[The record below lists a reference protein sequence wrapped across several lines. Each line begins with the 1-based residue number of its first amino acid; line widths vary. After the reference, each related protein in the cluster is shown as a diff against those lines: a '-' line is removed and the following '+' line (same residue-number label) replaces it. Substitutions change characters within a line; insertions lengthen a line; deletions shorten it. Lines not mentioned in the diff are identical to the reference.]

1 MSLSV
6 ALGLGLGAR
15 NSACLTRTPLR
26 LPLLHGSLIRQGNRQ
41 GASERR
47 QAARRRNVVAP
58 THARL
63 DLLLRLD
70 DPWLPIDEPILT
82 SSLPLRSSE
91 LLDTSWAYA

>member
-1 MSLSV
+1 MS
-6 ALGLGLGAR
+6 
-15 NSACLTRTPLR
+15 LTRTPLR

-41 GASERR
+41 GASARR

-70 DPWLPIDEPILT
+70 DPWLPIAEPILT